1 MVGHNICVCVCGF
14 YLTDEECKSGNYRDV
29 IRSNVRFYLTDEE
42 CKSDRKVVSYKP
54 QSCFYLT
61 DEECKLILKEPS
73 QCLKFVFI

>member
-42 CKSDRKVVSYKP
+42 CK
-54 QSCFYLT
+54 L
-61 DEECKLILKEPS
+61 
-73 QCLKFVFI
+73 